1 MQRYFEI
8 QQALLASNGVI
19 WDDHNGGFESKLAG
33 LAALVNG
40 DKVIAVG
47 LHKSD
52 YFSLNRVYLKDGKV
66 HLGVESVG
74 GVLFPIN
81 HRDLW
86 ECIND
91 YNEKQIGNR
100 FSCGTLENV
109 MSMDP
114 VPVTVISLTI
124 GEFNAKNQMRL
135 LDEHVR
141 GVCSPD
147 KKVIHQVT
155 LDTGERL
162 GVLEDVI
169 DGKVKVK
176 GIPHPDTQNLHLS
189 IRDTEV
195 SPDLV
200 EKVEAGDTKAAGAL
214 LPRVRSLNADY
225 LNPDDEMAQDA
236 YHRRLLADKDKS

>member
-40 DKVIAVG
+40 DKVTAVG

-114 VPVTVISLTI
+114 VPVTVISMT
-124 GEFNAKNQMRL
+124 ASQ
-135 LDEHVR
+135 H
-141 GVCSPD
+141 
-147 KKVIHQVT
+147 
-155 LDTGERL
+155 ERL
-162 GVLEDVI
+162 STMENIFGT
-169 DGKVKVK
+169 KVKVK
-176 GIPHPDTQNLHLS
+176 GIPHPDTQPLHLS
-189 IRDTEV
+189 IRDNEV
-195 SPDLV
+195 GPDLL
-200 EKVEAGDTKAAGAL
+200 EKVEAGDVKSAGAVQ
-214 LPRVRSLNADY
+214 PRIRSLNVDY

-236 YHRRLLADKDKS
+236 YHRQLLASKDNQS